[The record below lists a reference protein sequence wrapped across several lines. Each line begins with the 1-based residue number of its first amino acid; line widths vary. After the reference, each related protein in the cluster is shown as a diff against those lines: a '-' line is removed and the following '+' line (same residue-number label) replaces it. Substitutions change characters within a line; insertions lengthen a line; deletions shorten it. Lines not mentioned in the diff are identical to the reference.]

1 MEVLKILEKKEKL
14 NWDYDEDADVLYISI
29 TKPQE
34 AIGIDV
40 GEGIIVR
47 YKEDSKEIVGL
58 TIIGFKE
65 RFINAIKGEKQV
77 KL

>member
-14 NWDYDEDADVLYISI
+14 NWDYDEEADTLYISI

-40 GEGIIVR
+40 SEGIIVR
-47 YKEDSKEIVGL
+47 YKEDSKEIVG
-58 TIIGFKE
+58 
-65 RFINAIKGEKQV
+65 
-77 KL
+77 

>member
-14 NWDYDEDADVLYISI
+14 NWDYDKEADVLYISI
-29 TKPQE
+29 TEPQK

-47 YKEDSKEIVGL
+47 YKEDAKEIVGL

-65 RFINAIKGEKQV
+65 RFINAIK
-77 KL
+77 